1 MYTPALSEVLIRKLY
16 QLKQVEKRPMT
27 VLINEAVE
35 QYLNN
40 IVNNNNI
47 QGGINGTGN

>member
-1 MYTPALSEVLIRKLY
+1 MYTPALSEELIRKLY

-40 IVNNNNI
+40 KSNNI
-47 QGGINGTGN
+47 RRENNEKETI